1 MGENQ
6 DEGGQNQ
13 LEEKDKHTVKEPAVL
28 KIPPLH
34 AVDSFFD
41 SKCTNLVSTRMHFNM
56 FC

>member
-13 LEEKDKHTVKEPAVL
+13 LEKKNKHTIKEPAVL

-41 SKCTNLVSTRMHFNM
+41 PEVEKMYELGTLR
-56 FC
+56 

>member
-41 SKCTNLVSTRMHFNM
+41 PKVKKMYELGIY
-56 FC
+56 